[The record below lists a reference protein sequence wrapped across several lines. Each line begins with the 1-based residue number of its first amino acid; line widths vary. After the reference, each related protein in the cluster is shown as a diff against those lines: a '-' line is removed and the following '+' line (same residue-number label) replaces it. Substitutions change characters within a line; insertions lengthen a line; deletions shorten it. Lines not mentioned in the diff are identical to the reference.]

1 MEGLIENSERPTLP
15 DPALMQLVAASASL
29 RHLTGPLATVT
40 WEELAADCAPPS
52 GEVRL
57 VRTVLLRRLAALGVS
72 LSDRQAF
79 ASTFCALPC
88 RPGGGPARPTTAD
101 CAAAASADASATAA
115 PPDSKL
121 PGEVSDALSWNF
133 QQPLPAAA
141 TAPLEEQ
148 PYPPPRGQL
157 SAPPPAPPSQDR
169 VTAEAAR
176 ALSGSLSS
184 LFAMLEERDEELRRL
199 RGQLEL
205 SQRRG
210 RKLQA
215 LLNEAY
221 DKEAASIIDAALKGT
236 QQILTAQAAAGCG
249 NDRPLDALDMP

>member
-1 MEGLIENSERPTLP
+1 MSAAGMGGVMEGLIENSERPTLP

-57 VRTVLLRRLAALGVS
+57 
-72 LSDRQAF
+72 
-79 ASTFCALPC
+79 
-88 RPGGGPARPTTAD
+88 
-101 CAAAASADASATAA
+101 
-115 PPDSKL
+115 
-121 PGEVSDALSWNF
+121 
-133 QQPLPAAA
+133 
-141 TAPLEEQ
+141 
-148 PYPPPRGQL
+148 L

-249 NDRPLDALDMP
+249 NDRPLDAGPSPVAR